1 MGVQEDNKALVR
13 RWFDEVVSNGNLDTL
28 DAICAA
34 CAPSFVVIKGT
45 IGEPQGIPGLRD
57 LIMNFRRAYPDLQAV
72 IEDQIAEG
80 DKVVTRLTMK
90 GTHRGEI
97 MGIPATNRPFSI
109 SGTSIWEVKNGLL
122 IQEHVNWDALGMLQ
136 QLGVM
141 PNPAEAVPA

>member
-13 RWFDEVVSNGNLDTL
+13 RWFDEVVSNGNMDTL
-28 DAICAA
+28 DAICAE
-34 CAPSFVVIKGT
+34 CAPNFVVIRGT
-45 IGEPQGIPGLRD
+45 IGEPQGMPGLRD
-57 LIMNFRRAYPDLQAV
+57 LIMNFRRAFPDLQAV

-97 MGIPATNRPFSI
+97 MGIPATNRPFSV
-109 SGTSIWEVKNGLL
+109 SGTSTWEVKNGLL

>member
-34 CAPSFVVIKGT
+34 CAPQFVVIKGT
-45 IGEPQGIPGLRD
+45 IGEPQGMPGLRD
-57 LIMNFRRAYPDLQAV
+57 LIMNFRRAFPDLQAV

-97 MGIPATNRPFSI
+97 MGIPATNRPFAV
-109 SGTSIWEVKNGLL
+109 SGTSTWEVKDGLL